1 MRILPTRARGA
12 HVLLCVALLGLPFL
26 AVAHGLRVAAQ
37 ADVDAVRGQ
46 ARYSDGSPAVEA
58 FVSIFQGQAA
68 EPLATGQ
75 TDAEGRFRFGVKQA
89 DTYRIVVGGEEGHR
103 AEASVAW
110 TPPGAIAGGQAGTV
124 SAEAVATAVR
134 TELLPLRDD
143 IARLERRIWFAEVVG
158 SIGILIGLA
167 GANAW
172 WRARRGR

>member
-1 MRILPTRARGA
+1 VRGA
-12 HVLLCVALLGLPFL
+12 RVFLCLALLALP
-26 AVAHGLRVAAQ
+26 ATVGAHGLRVTAQ

-46 ARYSDGSPAVEA
+46 ARYSDGSPAAEA
-58 FVSIFQGQAA
+58 FVGVYQGQAA
-68 EPLATGQ
+68 EPLATGK

-89 DTYRIVVGGEEGHR
+89 DTYRIVIGGEEGHR
-103 AEASVAW
+103 AEVSVAW
-110 TPPGAIAGGQAGTV
+110 APPGAIVGGQVGT
-124 SAEAVATAVR
+124 APTEAIAAAVR